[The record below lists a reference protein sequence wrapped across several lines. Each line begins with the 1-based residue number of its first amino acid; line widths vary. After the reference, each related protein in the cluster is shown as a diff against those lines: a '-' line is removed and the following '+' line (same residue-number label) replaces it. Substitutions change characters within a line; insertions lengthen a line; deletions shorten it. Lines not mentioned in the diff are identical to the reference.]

1 MTPTSRA
8 GPTHPEQPGAPA
20 TPAPVDH
27 PGWSAAEPARSRGAP
42 PPRLLAVGLASGLL
56 ASLALVAALGAPS
69 ALLVG
74 ALAGLG
80 WPFLFRRS
88 TTGLADATMSGATL
102 GVPLWAILAVVL
114 LPLLRGEPPR
124 WTPEM
129 MRALL
134 PALVAFVL
142 FGAALGA
149 LAHGFAGL
157 ARLLLGPVP
166 PPAPPPEPIRRRVVI
181 LGGGFAGATC
191 ARELERLLGAD
202 RSVQLTL
209 VSETNALLFTPML
222 AEVAGSSLEPAHI
235 STPLRTSVRRTTVV
249 RGKVAGIDLDAR
261 ELWLEPAGGEAVRTL
276 PYDHLVL
283 ALGAVTNYFGS
294 RSVEANAI
302 GFKSLREAVRIR
314 GRIID
319 AFERAEQEVDPAR
332 RRSLLT
338 VVIAGGGFAGV
349 ELAGALNDFARG
361 MLADFPG
368 LSPADVR
375 VVLVHAGDR
384 ILPELSATLGRYA
397 ESRLRERGVEF
408 RLGARVR
415 GASPGEVTL
424 EPAETLAAGTLVWTA
439 GARPSPLLAT
449 LPVMRDARGAVIVD
463 ATLAVPGRPGVWAA
477 GDCAAVTD
485 ARTGKPCPPTAQHAL
500 REGKVLAGN
509 VLAALRGKPAR
520 PFRFDSLGALCVI
533 GHQTACAELAV
544 PFARARRVRFSGLLA
559 WLLWRAIYLSKL
571 PGLDRKVRV
580 LSDWVIE
587 LFFPRDIVQTAEAG
601 EPAPPAHA
609 AR

>member
-1 MTPTSRA
+1 MTPTSSPRRVQPERTGASSPAPAPHPGPGAEARGRA
-8 GPTHPEQPGAPA
+8 GA
-20 TPAPVDH
+20 
-27 PGWSAAEPARSRGAP
+27 
-42 PPRLLAVGLASGLL
+42 PPRLLLVGLAAGFL
-56 ASLALVAALGAPS
+56 ASLSLVAALGAPS
-69 ALLVG
+69 ALAVG

-88 TTGLADATMSGATL
+88 ATGLADATMSGAAL
-102 GVPLWAILAVVL
+102 GVPLWAMLAVVL
-114 LPLLRGEPPR
+114 IPLLRGEPAR
-124 WTPEM
+124 WTPEQ

-134 PALVAFVL
+134 PELVAFVL

-149 LAHGFAGL
+149 LAHGIA
-157 ARLLLGPVP
+157 AVAQALLGPGR
-166 PPAPPPEPIRRRVVI
+166 PPAPPPEPARRRVVI

-209 VSETNALLFTPML
+209 ISETNALLFTPML

-235 STPLRTSVRRTTVV
+235 STPLRTSLRRTAVI

-261 ELWLEPAGGEAVRTL
+261 ALRLEAAADEAERSL
-276 PYDHLVL
+276 AYDHLVL
-283 ALGAVTNYFGS
+283 APGAVTNFFGS

-314 GRIID
+314 SRLID
-319 AFERAEQEVDPAR
+319 AFERAEQEEDPAR
-332 RRSLLT
+332 RRALLT
-338 VVIAGGGFAGV
+338 VVVAGGGFAGV

-368 LSPADVR
+368 LSAAEVR
-375 VVLVHAGDR
+375 VVLVHAGER

-408 RLGARVR
+408 RLGARVKD
-415 GASPGEVTL
+415 ASPGQVTL
-424 EPAETLAAGTLVWTA
+424 EPAETLAAATLVWTA
-439 GARPSPLLAT
+439 GARPSPLLAS
-449 LPVMRDARGAVIVD
+449 LPVMRDGRGAVIVD
-463 ATLAVPGRPGVWAA
+463 ATLAVPGRPGLWAA

-509 VLAALRGKPAR
+509 VVAALRGRPAR
-520 PFRFDSLGALCVI
+520 PFHFDSLGALCVI

-544 PFARARRVRFSGLLA
+544 PFAPRRRLRFSGLLA

-580 LSDWVIE
+580 LSDWAIE

-601 EPAPPAHA
+601 EPAPPAPA